1 MKSANMNTSYENSSL
16 WKSNRKGMSLV
27 EILVA
32 LAVVVTIFTPIIA
45 MVSLAT
51 IRAYRGGDET
61 VATIYANDVL
71 EIIRGAPYE
80 SFMPNDT
87 WMNMHQILYEHNIP
101 TGYELEKYE
110 KRFIV
115 AAKVSE
121 VEGYPPQL
129 MKQVT
134 VEVKYEP
141 RIRQKKKANQE
152 RTVVLTSFYTPSK

>member
-1 MKSANMNTSYENSSL
+1 MNTSYENSSL
-16 WKSNRKGMSLV
+16 WKSNRQGMSLV

-45 MVSLAT
+45 MVSMAT

-80 SFMPNDT
+80 AFMPNDQ
-87 WMNMHQILYEHNIP
+87 WMNMQQILYEHNIP

-110 KRFIV
+110 KRFVV

-121 VEGYPPQL
+121 IEGYPPQL

-134 VEVKYEP
+134 VEVKYKP
-141 RIRQKKKANQE
+141 RIKKRGKE
-152 RTVVLTSFYTPSK
+152 DEEKSVVLTSFFTPSK